1 MGNPG
6 VETAD
11 HSVFDDHPDG
21 VIVAGPDGLVEYVNP
36 RIVAMARARD
46 DEMLG
51 MHLSV
56 AVPFDDLNGNSW
68 YDSTHPYDGLDI
80 RTRLSESSW
89 WSPKGSEYLIT
100 ASLVRDRRGGP
111 VQRVV
116 VSVRNARIRN
126 QADRER
132 SDLVATVAH
141 ELRSPLTGIKGF
153 TSTLLTKWDKFS
165 DEQRQLMLE
174 TVDSD
179 ADRLSRLITELLDAA
194 RIDAGRLTLK
204 RGPVRLDDVVRHVLT
219 SVSGGATD
227 PFEVTITDDVD
238 LIWGD
243 SDRIHQVVTNLVE
256 NALRH
261 GFGLREVVV
270 QNTVTPDFVG
280 GVSLQIHDN
289 GPGIPEEM
297 RQRVFS
303 RFWRAGPG
311 AGSGLGM
318 YIVRGIVEEHGGWID
333 ILDAEGGGAQIRVW
347 FPINEPA
354 SMSD

>member
-1 MGNPG
+1 M
-6 VETAD
+6 D
-11 HSVFDDHPDG
+11 YDDYPDG
-21 VIVAGPDGLVEYVNP
+21 VIVAGSDGIVEYVNR
-36 RIVAMARARD
+36 RIKVMARAEG

-51 MHLSV
+51 MHLSE

-68 YDSTHPYDGLDI
+68 YDSTHPYDGLNI
-80 RTRLSESSW
+80 RNRLSESSW
-89 WSPKGSEYLIT
+89 WSPRGSEYLIS
-100 ASLVRDRRGGP
+100 ASLVRDRRAGP
-111 VQRVV
+111 VRRVV
-116 VSVRNARIRN
+116 VSVRNARVRN

-165 DEQRQLMLE
+165 EEQRQLMLE
-174 TVDSD
+174 TVDAD

-204 RGPVRLDDVVRHVLT
+204 RGPVKLDEVVRHVLT
-219 SVSGGATD
+219 SVSGGSTE
-227 PFEVTITDDVD
+227 PFEISIKDDLD

-256 NALRH
+256 NAMRH
-261 GFGLREVVV
+261 GFGLREIVVRN
-270 QNTVTPDFVG
+270 QPHPDG
-280 GVSLQIHDN
+280 RAGASLQVHDN

-303 RFWRAGPG
+303 RFWRSGPG

-318 YIVRGIVEEHGGWID
+318 YIVRGIVEEHGGSID
-333 ILDAEGGGAQIRVW
+333 IQDAEGGGAQIRVW
-347 FPINEPA
+347 FPVNEPD
-354 SMSD
+354 SMTD

>member
-1 MGNPG
+1 M
-6 VETAD
+6 D
-11 HSVFDDHPDG
+11 LDDFPDG
-21 VIVAGPDGLVEYVNP
+21 IIIAGPDGSVEYVNS
-36 RIVAMARARD
+36 RIMVMARAVD

-51 MHLSV
+51 MHLAE

-68 YDSTHPYDGLDI
+68 YDCMRPYDGI
-80 RTRLSESSW
+80 ATRSRISEQAW
-89 WSPKGSEYLIT
+89 WSPRGSEYLIT
-100 ASLVRDRRGGP
+100 ATLVRDRPAGP
-111 VQRVV
+111 VQKVV
-116 VSVRNARIRN
+116 VSVRNARVRN
-126 QADRER
+126 QRDRER

-165 DEQRQLMLE
+165 EEQRRFMLE
-174 TVDSD
+174 TVDAD

-204 RGPVRLDDVVRHVLT
+204 RGPVKLDEIVRHVLT
-219 SVSGGATD
+219 NMSGGATD
-227 PFEVTITDDVD
+227 PFEISIGDDLN

-243 SDRIHQVVTNLVE
+243 GDRMAQVVTNLVE

-261 GFGLREVVV
+261 GFGLRQVVV
-270 QNTVTPDFVG
+270 QNTRLPDEEP
-280 GVSLQIHDN
+280 GVALEVVDN

-303 RFWRAGPG
+303 RFWRSGPG

-318 YIVRGIVEEHGGWID
+318 YIARGIVVEHGGSINITD
-333 ILDAEGGGAQIRVW
+333 GLDGGAHIRAW
-347 FPINEPA
+347 FPINEPD
-354 SMSD
+354 SLTD

>member
-1 MGNPG
+1 MRSAP
-6 VETAD
+6 TF
-11 HSVFDDHPDG
+11 FDDYPDG
-21 VIVAGPDGLVEYVNP
+21 VIVAGPDGVVEYVNS
-36 RIVAMARARD
+36 RIKVMARAEG

-51 MHLSV
+51 MHLSE

-68 YDSTHPYDGLDI
+68 YDSTRPYDGLNI

-100 ASLVRDRRGGP
+100 ATLGRDGRGGP
-111 VQRVV
+111 VRRVI

-165 DEQRQLMLE
+165 EEQRQFMLE
-174 TVDSD
+174 TVDAD

-204 RGPVRLDDVVRHVLT
+204 RGPVKLDEVVRHVLT
-219 SVSGGATD
+219 SVSGGSSE
-227 PFEVTITDDVD
+227 PFGVSIKDDLD

-256 NALRH
+256 NAMRH
-261 GFGLREVVV
+261 GFGLREIVVRNA
-270 QNTVTPDFVG
+270 QHADG
-280 GVSLQIHDN
+280 RHGAALQVHDN
-289 GPGIPEEM
+289 GPGIPVEM

-303 RFWRAGPG
+303 RFWRSGPG

-318 YIVRGIVEEHGGWID
+318 YIVRGIVEEHGGTID
-333 ILDAEGGGAQIRVW
+333 IQDAEGGGAQIRVW

-354 SMSD
+354 SMTD

>member
-1 MGNPG
+1 M
-6 VETAD
+6 D
-11 HSVFDDHPDG
+11 LDDFPDG
-21 VIVAGPDGLVEYVNP
+21 IIIAGPDAKVLYVNE
-36 RIVAMARARD
+36 RIRVMARAD
-46 DEMLG
+46 GDEMIG
-51 MHLSV
+51 MHLSD
-56 AVPFDDLNGNSW
+56 AVPFDDLSGNSW
-68 YDSTHPYDGLDI
+68 YDSTRPYDGI
-80 RTRLSESSW
+80 ATRKRISEQAW

-100 ASLVRDRRGGP
+100 ASLVRERPAGP
-111 VQRVV
+111 VRRVV

-126 QADRER
+126 QRDRER

-165 DEQRQLMLE
+165 EEQRQFMLE
-174 TVDSD
+174 TVDAD

-204 RGPVRLDDVVRHVLT
+204 RGPVKLDEIVRHVMT
-219 SVSGGATD
+219 NVSGGAAE
-227 PFEVTITDDVD
+227 PFEISIGDDLD

-243 SDRIHQVVTNLVE
+243 SDRITQVVTNLVE
-256 NALRH
+256 NAMRH
-261 GFGLREVVV
+261 GFGLRELVV
-270 QNTVTPDFVG
+270 QNEQRAEG
-280 GVSLQIHDN
+280 GVVLEVHDN

-318 YIVRGIVEEHGGWID
+318 YIVRGIVEEHGGVID
-333 ILDAEGGGAQIRVW
+333 ILDAEGGGALIRSW
-347 FPINEPA
+347 FPINEPDT
-354 SMSD
+354 MTD

>member
-1 MGNPG
+1 MDLDN
-6 VETAD
+6 
-11 HSVFDDHPDG
+11 FPDG
-21 VIVAGPDGLVEYVNP
+21 IIIAGPDGSVEYVNS
-36 RIVAMARARD
+36 RIKIMARAVG

-51 MHLSV
+51 MHLAD

-68 YDSTHPYDGLDI
+68 YDCIRPYDGI
-80 RTRLSESSW
+80 ATRTRISEMAW

-100 ASLVRDRRGGP
+100 ASLVRDRPAGP
-111 VQRVV
+111 VQKVV

-126 QADRER
+126 QRDRER

-165 DEQRQLMLE
+165 EEQRRFMLE
-174 TVDSD
+174 TVDAD

-204 RGPVRLDDVVRHVLT
+204 RGPVKLDEIVRHVLT
-219 SVSGGATD
+219 NMSGGSTD
-227 PFEVTITDDVD
+227 PFEISIGDDLD

-243 SDRIHQVVTNLVE
+243 SDRMTQVVTNLVE

-261 GFGLREVVV
+261 GFGLRQVVV
-270 QNTVTPDFVG
+270 QNTIAPDEP
-280 GVSLQIHDN
+280 GVALEIVDN

-318 YIVRGIVEEHGGWID
+318 YIVRGIVVEHGGTIN
-333 ILDAEGGGAQIRVW
+333 ITGAPEGGANIRVW
-347 FPINEPA
+347 FPINEP
-354 SMSD
+354 DTLTD

>member
-1 MGNPG
+1 M
-6 VETAD
+6 D
-11 HSVFDDHPDG
+11 YDDYPDG
-21 VIVAGPDGLVEYVNP
+21 VIVAGSDGIVEYVNR
-36 RIVAMARARD
+36 RIKVMARAEG

-51 MHLSV
+51 MHLSE

-68 YDSTHPYDGLDI
+68 YDSTHPYDGLNI
-80 RTRLSESSW
+80 RNRLSESSW
-89 WSPKGSEYLIT
+89 WSPRGSEYLIS
-100 ASLVRDRRGGP
+100 ASLVRDRRAGP
-111 VQRVV
+111 VRRVV
-116 VSVRNARIRN
+116 VSVRNARVRN

-165 DEQRQLMLE
+165 EEQRQLMLE
-174 TVDSD
+174 TVDAD

-204 RGPVRLDDVVRHVLT
+204 RGPVKLDEVVRHVLT
-219 SVSGGATD
+219 SVSGGSTE
-227 PFEVTITDDVD
+227 PFEISIKDDLD

-256 NALRH
+256 NAMRH
-261 GFGLREVVV
+261 GFGLREIVV
-270 QNTVTPDFVG
+270 QNTRDPAFVG

-318 YIVRGIVEEHGGWID
+318 YIVRGIVEEHGGAID
-333 ILDAEGGGAQIRVW
+333 IQDAEGGGAQIRVW

>member
-1 MGNPG
+1 MDYDNY
-6 VETAD
+6 
-11 HSVFDDHPDG
+11 PDG
-21 VIVAGPDGLVEYVNP
+21 VIIAGSDGVVVYVNP
-36 RIVAMARARD
+36 RIKVMARAEG
-46 DEMLG
+46 DEMIG
-51 MHLSV
+51 MHLSE

-68 YDSTHPYDGLDI
+68 YDSTRPYDGLNI
-80 RTRLSESSW
+80 RHRLSESSW

-116 VSVRNARIRN
+116 VSVRNARLRN

-165 DEQRQLMLE
+165 EGQRQLMLE
-174 TVDSD
+174 TVDAD

-204 RGPVRLDDVVRHVLT
+204 RGPVKLDEVVRHVLT
-219 SVSGGATD
+219 SVSGGSSE
-227 PFEVTITDDVD
+227 PFGISIKDDLD

-256 NALRH
+256 NAMRH
-261 GFGLREVVV
+261 GHGLREVVV
-270 QNTVTPDFVG
+270 QNQQHPDLRE
-280 GVSLQIHDN
+280 GVALQVHDN
-289 GPGIPEEM
+289 GPGIPVEM

-303 RFWRAGPG
+303 RFWRSGPG

-318 YIVRGIVEEHGGWID
+318 YIVRGIVEEHGGVVD
-333 ILDAEGGGAQIRVW
+333 IQDAVGGGAQIRVW
-347 FPINEPA
+347 FPINEPE
-354 SMSD
+354 SMTD

>member
-1 MGNPG
+1 
-6 VETAD
+6 VD
-11 HSVFDDHPDG
+11 LDDFPDG
-21 VIVAGPDGLVEYVNP
+21 IIIAGPDGTVEYVNS
-36 RIVAMARARD
+36 RIKIMARAIG

-51 MHLSV
+51 MHLAD

-68 YDSTHPYDGLDI
+68 YDCIRPYDGI
-80 RTRLSESSW
+80 ATRTRISEMAW

-100 ASLVRDRRGGP
+100 ASLVRDQPAGP

-126 QADRER
+126 QRDRER

-153 TSTLLTKWDKFS
+153 TSTLLSKWDKFS
-165 DEQRQLMLE
+165 EEQRRFMLE
-174 TVDSD
+174 TVDAD

-204 RGPVRLDDVVRHVLT
+204 RGPVKLDEIVRHVLT
-219 SVSGGATD
+219 NISGGSTD
-227 PFEVTITDDVD
+227 PFEISIGDDLA

-243 SDRIHQVVTNLVE
+243 SDRMTQVVTNLVE
-256 NALRH
+256 NAMRH
-261 GFGLREVVV
+261 GFGLRQVVV
-270 QNTVTPDFVG
+270 RNTNSKGEEP
-280 GVSLQIHDN
+280 GVVLEVADN

-318 YIVRGIVEEHGGWID
+318 YIVRGIVVEHGGSINITD
-333 ILDAEGGGAQIRVW
+333 GPNGGADISVW
-347 FPINEPA
+347 FPINEPDA
-354 SMSD
+354 LTD

>member
-1 MGNPG
+1 
-6 VETAD
+6 VD
-11 HSVFDDHPDG
+11 LDDFPDG
-21 VIVAGPDGLVEYVNP
+21 IIIAGPDGSVEYVNS
-36 RIVAMARARD
+36 RIKIMARAVG

-51 MHLSV
+51 MHLAD

-68 YDSTHPYDGLDI
+68 YDCIRPYDGI
-80 RTRLSESSW
+80 ATRTRISEMAW

-100 ASLVRDRRGGP
+100 ASLIRDRPAGP
-111 VQRVV
+111 VQKVV

-126 QADRER
+126 QRDRER

-165 DEQRQLMLE
+165 EEQRRFMLE
-174 TVDSD
+174 TVDAD

-204 RGPVRLDDVVRHVLT
+204 RGPVKLDEIVRHVLT
-219 SVSGGATD
+219 NMSGGSDD
-227 PFEVTITDDVD
+227 PFEISIGDDLD

-243 SDRIHQVVTNLVE
+243 SDRMTQVVTNLVE

-261 GFGLREVVV
+261 GFGLHQVVV
-270 QNTVTPDFVG
+270 QNTNASGEEP
-280 GVSLQIHDN
+280 GVVLEVVDN

-303 RFWRAGPG
+303 RFWRAGSG

-318 YIVRGIVEEHGGWID
+318 YIVRGIVVEHGGTINITD
-333 ILDAEGGGAQIRVW
+333 GPDGGANIRVW
-347 FPINEPA
+347 FPINEPDA
-354 SMSD
+354 LTD

>member
-1 MGNPG
+1 MG
-6 VETAD
+6 TAD
-11 HSVFDDHPDG
+11 HSVYDDHPDG

-68 YDSTHPYDGLDI
+68 YDSTRPYDGLGI

-111 VQRVV
+111 VRRVV
-116 VSVRNARIRN
+116 VGVRNARIRN

-165 DEQRQLMLE
+165 EGQRQLMLE

-219 SVSGGATD
+219 NVSGGSAD
-227 PFEVTITDDVD
+227 PFGVTIKDDVD

-270 QNTVTPDFVG
+270 QNTRDPAFVG

-303 RFWRAGPG
+303 RFWRSGPG

-318 YIVRGIVEEHGGWID
+318 YIVRGIVEEHGGAID
-333 ILDAEGGGAQIRVW
+333 IQDAEGGGAQIRVW

-354 SMSD
+354 SMTD

>member
-1 MGNPG
+1 M
-6 VETAD
+6 D
-11 HSVFDDHPDG
+11 LDDHPDG
-21 VIVAGPDGLVEYVNP
+21 VIVAGADGIVEYVNA
-36 RIVAMARARD
+36 RIKVMARAEG

-51 MHLSV
+51 MHLCD

-68 YDSTHPYDGLDI
+68 YDCTRPYDGLNSRKRI
-80 RTRLSESSW
+80 SEASW
-89 WSPKGSEYLIT
+89 WSPRGSEYLIT

-111 VQRVV
+111 VRRVI

-165 DEQRQLMLE
+165 EEQRQFMLE
-174 TVDSD
+174 TVDAD

-204 RGPVRLDDVVRHVLT
+204 RGPVRIPEVVRHVLT
-219 SVSGGATD
+219 SVSAGAAE
-227 PFEVTITDDVD
+227 PFEVSITDDVD

-256 NALRH
+256 NAMRH

-270 QNTVTPDFVG
+270 QNAKHEALGD
-280 GVSLQIHDN
+280 GVAFQVHDN
-289 GPGIPEEM
+289 GPGIPLEM

-303 RFWRAGPG
+303 RFWRSGPG

-318 YIVRGIVEEHGGWID
+318 YIVRGIVEEHGGTIEID
-333 ILDAEGGGAQIRVW
+333 DAVGGGAQIRVW

-354 SMSD
+354 SLSD

>member
-1 MGNPG
+1 MRP
-6 VETAD
+6 VHPA
-11 HSVFDDHPDG
+11 VFDDYPDG
-21 VIVAGPDGLVEYVNP
+21 VIIAGSDGLVEYVNP
-36 RIVAMARARD
+36 RIKDMARAD
-46 DEMLG
+46 GDEMLG
-51 MHLSV
+51 MHLSE

-68 YDSTHPYDGLDI
+68 YDCTKPYVGLNI
-80 RTRLSESSW
+80 RTRISESSW
-89 WSPKGSEYLIT
+89 WSPRGSEYLIT
-100 ASLVRDRRGGP
+100 ASLIRDRRGGP

-153 TSTLLTKWDKFS
+153 TSTLLTKWDKFN
-165 DEQRQLMLE
+165 DEQRQFMLE
-174 TVDSD
+174 TVDAD

-204 RGPVRLDDVVRHVLT
+204 RGPVQLDQVVRHVLT
-219 SVSGGATD
+219 SVSGGSTE
-227 PFEVTITDDVD
+227 PFEISIKDEVD

-256 NALRH
+256 NAMRH
-261 GFGLREVVV
+261 GFGLREIVV
-270 QNTVTPDFVG
+270 QNTRLPDTG
-280 GVSLQIHDN
+280 PSSGASGVSLQIHDN

-303 RFWRAGPG
+303 RFWRSGPG

-318 YIVRGIVEEHGGWID
+318 YIVRGIVEEHGGAID
-333 ILDAEGGGAQIRVW
+333 IRDAEGGGAQIRVW
-347 FPINEPA
+347 FPINEPD
-354 SMSD
+354 SMTD

>member
-1 MGNPG
+1 M
-6 VETAD
+6 D
-11 HSVFDDHPDG
+11 YDDYPDG
-21 VIVAGPDGLVEYVNP
+21 VIIAGADGVVNYVNS
-36 RIVAMARARD
+36 RIKLMARAKG
-46 DEMLG
+46 DEMIG
-51 MHLSV
+51 MHLSE

-68 YDSTHPYDGLDI
+68 YDCTRPYEGLNV

-100 ASLVRDRRGGP
+100 AALVRDRRAGP
-111 VQRVV
+111 VQRVI

-165 DEQRQLMLE
+165 EEQRQLMLE
-174 TVDSD
+174 TVDAD

-204 RGPVRLDDVVRHVLT
+204 RGPVKLDEVVRHVLT
-219 SVSGGATD
+219 SASGGSGE
-227 PFEVTITDDVD
+227 PFEISIRDDLD
-238 LIWGD
+238 LSWGD

-256 NALRH
+256 NAMRH

-270 QNTVTPDFVG
+270 QNSEHVDG
-280 GVSLQIHDN
+280 RAGVALQIHDH

-303 RFWRAGPG
+303 RFWRSGPG

-318 YIVRGIVEEHGGWID
+318 YIVRGIVEEHGGSID
-333 ILDAEGGGAQIRVW
+333 IRDAEGGGAQVRVW
-347 FPINEPA
+347 FPINEPD
-354 SMSD
+354 SMTD

>member
-1 MGNPG
+1 M
-6 VETAD
+6 D
-11 HSVFDDHPDG
+11 YDDYPDG
-21 VIVAGPDGLVEYVNP
+21 VIVAGSDGIVEYVNR
-36 RIVAMARARD
+36 RIKVMARAEG

-51 MHLSV
+51 MHLSE

-68 YDSTHPYDGLDI
+68 YDSTHPYDGLNI
-80 RTRLSESSW
+80 RNRLSESSW
-89 WSPKGSEYLIT
+89 WSPRGSEYLIS
-100 ASLVRDRRGGP
+100 ASLVRDRRAGP
-111 VQRVV
+111 VRRVV
-116 VSVRNARIRN
+116 VSVRNARVRN

-165 DEQRQLMLE
+165 EEQRQLMLE
-174 TVDSD
+174 TVDAD

-204 RGPVRLDDVVRHVLT
+204 RGPVKLDEVVRHVLT
-219 SVSGGATD
+219 SVSGGSSE
-227 PFEVTITDDVD
+227 PFGISIKDDLD

-270 QNTVTPDFVG
+270 RNQTHTDGRG

-289 GPGIPEEM
+289 GPGIPVEM

-303 RFWRAGPG
+303 RFWRSGPG

-347 FPINEPA
+347 FPINEPD
-354 SMSD
+354 SMTD

>member
-1 MGNPG
+1 M
-6 VETAD
+6 D
-11 HSVFDDHPDG
+11 LDDFPDG
-21 VIVAGPDGLVEYVNP
+21 IIIAGPDAKVLYVNH
-36 RIVAMARARD
+36 RIRVMARAEG
-46 DEMLG
+46 DEMIG
-51 MHLSV
+51 MHLSD

-68 YDSTHPYDGLDI
+68 YDTTRPYDGI
-80 RTRLSESSW
+80 ATRTRISEQAW

-100 ASLVRDRRGGP
+100 ASLVRERPAGP
-111 VQRVV
+111 VRRVV

-126 QADRER
+126 QRDRER

-165 DEQRQLMLE
+165 EEQRQFMLE
-174 TVDSD
+174 TVDAD

-204 RGPVRLDDVVRHVLT
+204 RGPVKLDEIVRHVLT
-219 SVSGGATD
+219 NVSGGATE
-227 PFEVTITDDVD
+227 PFEISIGDDLE

-243 SDRIHQVVTNLVE
+243 SDRIMQVVTNLVE
-256 NALRH
+256 NAMRH
-261 GFGLREVVV
+261 GFGLREVIVSNSAGV
-270 QNTVTPDFVG
+270 DQG
-280 GVSLQIHDN
+280 GVAVEVLDH

-318 YIVRGIVEEHGGWID
+318 YIVRGIVEEHGGTIS
-333 ILDAEGGGAQIRVW
+333 IQDAAWGGARIRAW
-347 FPINEPA
+347 FPINEPDT
-354 SMSD
+354 MTD

>member
-1 MGNPG
+1 M
-6 VETAD
+6 D
-11 HSVFDDHPDG
+11 YDDYPDG
-21 VIVAGPDGLVEYVNP
+21 VLIAGPDGTVTYVND
-36 RIVAMARARD
+36 RIRAMARAD
-46 DEMLG
+46 GDEMLG
-51 MHLSV
+51 MHLSE

-68 YDSTHPYDGLDI
+68 YDCSRPYDGLNSRKRI
-80 RTRLSESSW
+80 SERAW

-100 ASLVRDRRGGP
+100 ATLVRDSRGGP
-111 VQRVV
+111 VQKVV

-126 QADRER
+126 QRDRER

-165 DEQRQLMLE
+165 EQQRQLMLE
-174 TVDSD
+174 TVDAD

-194 RIDAGRLTLK
+194 RIDAGRLTLR
-204 RGPVRLDDVVRHVLT
+204 RGPVKLDEVVRHVLT
-219 SVSGGATD
+219 NVSGGATD
-227 PFEVTITDDVD
+227 PFDINIGDDLN

-243 SDRIHQVVTNLVE
+243 SDRIHQVITNLVE
-256 NALRH
+256 NAGRH

-270 QNTVTPDFVG
+270 QNAAHPESDPGIGDG

-289 GPGIPEEM
+289 GPGIPVEM

-303 RFWRAGPG
+303 RFWRSGPG

-318 YIVRGIVEEHGGWID
+318 YIVRGIVEQHGGVID
-333 ILDAEGGGAQIRVW
+333 IDDAEGGGAQIRVW
-347 FPINEPA
+347 LPINEPD
-354 SMSD
+354 SMTD

>member
-1 MGNPG
+1 M
-6 VETAD
+6 D
-11 HSVFDDHPDG
+11 LDDFPDG
-21 VIVAGPDGLVEYVNP
+21 VIIAGADGTVEYVNE
-36 RIVAMARARD
+36 RVRVMARAEG
-46 DEMLG
+46 DEMIG
-51 MHLSV
+51 MHLNE

-68 YDSTHPYDGLDI
+68 YDSTRPYDGI
-80 RTRLSESSW
+80 STRTRISEQAW

-100 ASLVRDRRGGP
+100 ASLVRDRPAGP
-111 VQRVV
+111 VRRVV

-126 QADRER
+126 QRDRER

-204 RGPVRLDDVVRHVLT
+204 RGPVKLDEVVRRVLT
-219 SVSGGATD
+219 NVSGGATE
-227 PFEVTITDDVD
+227 PFEISIGDDLD

-243 SDRIHQVVTNLVE
+243 SDRITQVVTNLVE
-256 NALRH
+256 NAMRH
-261 GFGLREVVV
+261 GFGLREIVVCNSSRSEAG
-270 QNTVTPDFVG
+270 QHGQVG
-280 GVSLQIHDN
+280 GVSLQVHDN

-318 YIVRGIVEEHGGWID
+318 YIVRGIVEEHGGTID
-333 ILDAEGGGAQIRVW
+333 IRDAEGGGAQIRVW
-347 FPINEPA
+347 FPINEPDT
-354 SMSD
+354 MTD

>member
-1 MGNPG
+1 
-6 VETAD
+6 VD
-11 HSVFDDHPDG
+11 LDDFPDG
-21 VIVAGPDGLVEYVNP
+21 IIIAGADGTVEYVNK
-36 RIVAMARARD
+36 RVRAMARAEG
-46 DEMLG
+46 DEMIG
-51 MHLSV
+51 MHLSR

-68 YDSTHPYDGLDI
+68 YDSTHPYDGIAI
-80 RTRLSESSW
+80 RTRISEQAW

-100 ASLVRDRRGGP
+100 ATLVRDRPAGP

-116 VSVRNARIRN
+116 VSVRNARVRN
-126 QADRER
+126 QRDRER

-165 DEQRQLMLE
+165 EEQRQLMLE

-194 RIDAGRLTLK
+194 RIDAGRLTLR
-204 RGPVRLDDVVRHVLT
+204 RGPVKLDEVVRHVLT
-219 SVSGGATD
+219 NVSGGSD
-227 PFEVTITDDVD
+227 EPFQISIRDDLD

-243 SDRIHQVVTNLVE
+243 SDRITQVVTNLVE
-256 NALRH
+256 NAMRH
-261 GFGLREVVV
+261 GFGLRQVVV
-270 QNTVTPDFVG
+270 QNEQHADLRD
-280 GVSLQIHDN
+280 GVLLQVHDH

-303 RFWRAGPG
+303 RFWRSGPG

-318 YIVRGIVEEHGGWID
+318 YIVRGIVEEHGGRIE
-333 ILDAEGGGAQIRVW
+333 ITDAERGGAQIRVW
-347 FPINEPA
+347 FPINEPD
-354 SMSD
+354 SMTD

>member
-1 MGNPG
+1 M
-6 VETAD
+6 D
-11 HSVFDDHPDG
+11 LDDFPDG
-21 VIVAGPDGLVEYVNP
+21 IIIADADATVEYVNK
-36 RIVAMARARD
+36 RIRVMARAEG
-46 DEMLG
+46 DEMIG
-51 MHLSV
+51 MHLNQ

-68 YDSTHPYDGLDI
+68 YDSTHPYDGI
-80 RTRLSESSW
+80 ATRTRISEQAW

-100 ASLVRDRRGGP
+100 ASLVRDRPAGP

-126 QADRER
+126 RRDRER

-165 DEQRQLMLE
+165 EEQRQLMLE

-204 RGPVRLDDVVRHVLT
+204 RGPVKLDEVVRHVLT
-219 SVSGGATD
+219 NVSGGASE
-227 PFEVTITDDVD
+227 PFGISIGDDLA

-243 SDRIHQVVTNLVE
+243 SDRITQVVTNLVE
-256 NALRH
+256 NAMRH

-270 QNTVTPDFVG
+270 QNTQHPDYQG
-280 GVSLQIHDN
+280 GVSLQVHDN

-303 RFWRAGPG
+303 RFWRSGPG

-318 YIVRGIVEEHGGWID
+318 YIVRGIVEQHGGKID
-333 ILDAEGGGAQIRVW
+333 IQDAEGGGAQIRVW
-347 FPINEPA
+347 FPINEPDT
-354 SMSD
+354 MTD

>member
-1 MGNPG
+1 M
-6 VETAD
+6 D
-11 HSVFDDHPDG
+11 LDDFPDG
-21 VIVAGPDGLVEYVNP
+21 VIIAGADGTVEYVNE
-36 RIVAMARARD
+36 RIRVMARAEG

-51 MHLSV
+51 MHLNE

-68 YDSTHPYDGLDI
+68 YDTTRPYDGIAI
-80 RTRLSESSW
+80 RTRISEQAW

-100 ASLVRDRRGGP
+100 ATLVRERPAGKVR
-111 VQRVV
+111 RVV
-116 VSVRNARIRN
+116 VSVRNARVRN
-126 QADRER
+126 QRDRER

-165 DEQRQLMLE
+165 DDQRQLMLE

-204 RGPVRLDDVVRHVLT
+204 RGPVKLDEVVRRVLT
-219 SVSGGATD
+219 NVSGGATE
-227 PFEVTITDDVD
+227 PFEISIGDDLD

-243 SDRIHQVVTNLVE
+243 SDRITQVATNLIE
-256 NALRH
+256 NAMRH
-261 GFGLREVVV
+261 GFGLREIVV
-270 QNTVTPDFVG
+270 QNTQFEGEG
-280 GVSLQIHDN
+280 GASLQVHDN

-318 YIVRGIVEEHGGWID
+318 YIVRGIVEEHGGKIE
-333 ILDAEGGGAQIRVW
+333 IRDAEGGGAQIRVW
-347 FPINEPA
+347 FPINEPDT
-354 SMSD
+354 MTD

>member
-1 MGNPG
+1 M
-6 VETAD
+6 D
-11 HSVFDDHPDG
+11 LDDFPDG
-21 VIVAGPDGLVEYVNP
+21 VIIAGPDGSVEYVNE
-36 RIVAMARARD
+36 RVRHMARAVG
-46 DEMLG
+46 DEMIG
-51 MHLSV
+51 MHLRE
-56 AVPFDDLNGNSW
+56 AVPFDDLNGNPW
-68 YDSTHPYDGLDI
+68 YDSTRPYEGLAI
-80 RTRLSESSW
+80 RTRISEQAW

-100 ASLVRDRRGGP
+100 AALVREKPGGP
-111 VQRVV
+111 VQQVV
-116 VSVRNARIRN
+116 VSIRNARVRN
-126 QADRER
+126 QRDRER

-165 DEQRQLMLE
+165 EEQRQFMLE
-174 TVDSD
+174 TVDAD

-204 RGPVRLDDVVRHVLT
+204 RGPVKLDEVVRHVLRN
-219 SVSGGATD
+219 VSGGSTP
-227 PFEVTITDDVD
+227 PFEVSIGDNLD

-243 SDRIHQVVTNLVE
+243 SDRIAQVVTNLVE

-261 GFGLREVVV
+261 GFGLKQVLV
-270 QNTVTPDFVG
+270 QNSRVG
-280 GVSLQIHDN
+280 DEDGVILYVLDQ

-318 YIVRGIVEEHGGWID
+318 YIVRGIVVEHGGQVEID
-333 ILDAEGGGAQIRVW
+333 DAEGGGASISTW
-347 FPINEPA
+347 FPINEPDA
-354 SMSD
+354 MTD